1 LYLHIRI
8 RPSREQEKKKD
19 GFSLIFKN
27 VNECSSGERVERAMK
42 EWVGG
47 RGGGWRNVN
56 REEEEVGEGDGTNL
70 VIQSMK
76 QGQ

>member
-1 LYLHIRI
+1 LHIRS

-27 VNECSSGERVERAMK
+27 VNECSSGMKVGERVDEG
-42 EWVGG
+42 VGG
-47 RGGGWRNVN
+47 RMWIE
-56 REEEEVGEGDGTNL
+56 REKRWFRVRDGTNL